1 MTRKTGELLKTLAL
15 VAFLAGGLVLVR
27 IGALPLW
34 LWGVLTAV
42 TVFMRYAARLDAYTE
57 QLEIGDQGVTRR
69 HGSRMRQQLTEA
81 VRWDEL
87 TKVEVLARETGAD
100 KQEPLFLLHGPGTR
114 GVAVPGALAQQHDLT
129 GLLQRRLAGF
139 DTAALA
145 QALAADRS
153 GRYVLWERDGA

>member
-27 IGALPLW
+27 MGALPLW
-34 LWGVLTAV
+34 LWGVLTAM
-42 TVFMRYAARLDAYTE
+42 TVFMRYAARLDSYTD
-57 QLEIGDQGVTRR
+57 QLEIGEGGVARR

-87 TKVEVLARETGAD
+87 TKVEVLSRETGAD
-100 KQEPLFLLHGPGTR
+100 KQAPLFLLHGPGTN

-129 GLLQRRLAGF
+129 GILQRRLAGF

-145 QALAADRS
+145 QALAASGS
-153 GRYVLWERDGA
+153 GRYVLWEKDAA